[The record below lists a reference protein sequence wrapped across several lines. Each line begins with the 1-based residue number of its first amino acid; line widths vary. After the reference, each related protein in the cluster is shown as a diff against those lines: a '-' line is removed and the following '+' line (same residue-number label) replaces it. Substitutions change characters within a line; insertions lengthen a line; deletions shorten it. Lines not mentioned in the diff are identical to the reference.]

1 MVEAGTGVGKSW
13 AYLLPAILSGS
24 RTVISTAKKS
34 LQSQLIKKDLP
45 YLQSKLGIPFTFAP
59 AYGKSNY
66 ACMKEVRAHTKPAE
80 YKRTWEW
87 FFEYAPTAR
96 WAEIQEAQA
105 RYRAKEVTKRKIQLP
120 VAKTRLSAEKCE
132 SRNCKYTADCKYLAA
147 RQKVHEAHIVV
158 ANHWLVG
165 FHLRLRREI
174 SEYGLLG
181 EMPYLIV
188 DEAHKFEDGVRA
200 AFTHEIH
207 EAALPQLIRDFENL
221 GEYSARDHSEEFPQK
236 AELLDAW
243 TKMFRRV
250 KPRKNETL
258 TVAAFGE
265 EGSSLLSRLR
275 AVSVLLDSQSVIR
288 NILECGPSQ
297 ARAIRST
304 LTPLGGRAISPAPET
319 STESRNYRATGLT
332 ESQLGLW
339 FSLQTIKRRLLK
351 IGEALDSIY
360 TEDENRV
367 SYLENV
373 GRYCAIRIAPI
384 DIAPF
389 MKTAYEDIT
398 STIYVSATLAVN
410 NKMDIFSR
418 RTGVVSVDTS
428 KTVAARFGS
437 AFDLDKQALL
447 YISKNVPMATRV
459 EGKVDTYRQA
469 LADEIYDLTHAVQGN
484 SLVLFTARDEMRAVR
499 DMLETRSQYP
509 LLVQDKTSAA
519 ELLDQYRRTD
529 NAILLGLKSFWEGI
543 DIPGT
548 KLSLVVITKL
558 PFPGRQDPVVTA
570 RRARAGDAWFPRVD
584 LPDMIL
590 DLRQGI
596 GRLIR
601 TKQDRGVIAILDQRL
616 LTKRYKSQVINSLG
630 ITKVTT
636 SSVRTLRALRQLA
649 QRPHSQ
655 CVSALK

>member
-1 MVEAGTGVGKSW
+1 MRCNKCNCSLPFDPDDLTLEYSCLYCDGTHQLTSKDYLSRADLGIVTESRSAQIQFSDVVSQAYRQDQVVMVEAGTGVGKSW

-221 GEYSARDHSEEFPQK
+221 GEY
-236 AELLDAW
+236 
-243 TKMFRRV
+243 TK
-250 KPRKNETL
+250 
-258 TVAAFGE
+258 
-265 EGSSLLSRLR
+265 
-275 AVSVLLDSQSVIR
+275 
-288 NILECGPSQ
+288 
-297 ARAIRST
+297 
-304 LTPLGGRAISPAPET
+304 
-319 STESRNYRATGLT
+319 
-332 ESQLGLW
+332 
-339 FSLQTIKRRLLK
+339 
-351 IGEALDSIY
+351 
-360 TEDENRV
+360 
-367 SYLENV
+367 
-373 GRYCAIRIAPI
+373 
-384 DIAPF
+384 
-389 MKTAYEDIT
+389 IT
-398 STIYVSATLAVN
+398 
-410 NKMDIFSR
+410 
-418 RTGVVSVDTS
+418 
-428 KTVAARFGS
+428 
-437 AFDLDKQALL
+437 
-447 YISKNVPMATRV
+447 
-459 EGKVDTYRQA
+459 
-469 LADEIYDLTHAVQGN
+469 
-484 SLVLFTARDEMRAVR
+484 
-499 DMLETRSQYP
+499 
-509 LLVQDKTSAA
+509 
-519 ELLDQYRRTD
+519 
-529 NAILLGLKSFWEGI
+529 
-543 DIPGT
+543 
-548 KLSLVVITKL
+548 
-558 PFPGRQDPVVTA
+558 
-570 RRARAGDAWFPRVD
+570 
-584 LPDMIL
+584 
-590 DLRQGI
+590 
-596 GRLIR
+596 
-601 TKQDRGVIAILDQRL
+601 
-616 LTKRYKSQVINSLG
+616 
-630 ITKVTT
+630 
-636 SSVRTLRALRQLA
+636 
-649 QRPHSQ
+649 
-655 CVSALK
+655 